1 MAQLSECLLPTAE
14 VYGLNLV
21 IGKFL
26 NRILFTVNCI
36 VKRKVKNKRP
46 RMTHFFKK
54 KMWLIRTSQRLA

>member
-46 RMTHFFKK
+46 RMTHFLKK
-54 KMWLIRTSQRLA
+54 DVAD